1 MKYKYVYILAR
12 SRERSIDDF
21 KVSSAPVQNI
31 DDIIT
36 VKFDMQSSGKWMTN
50 IHEEC
55 SNDRTLKNLTCSVQI
70 YNCRVCTYLCRK
82 K

>member
-21 KVSSAPVQNI
+21 KISSAPVQNI

-36 VKFDMQSSGKWMTN
+36 VKFDMQSSGK
-50 IHEEC
+50 
-55 SNDRTLKNLTCSVQI
+55 
-70 YNCRVCTYLCRK
+70 
-82 K
+82 